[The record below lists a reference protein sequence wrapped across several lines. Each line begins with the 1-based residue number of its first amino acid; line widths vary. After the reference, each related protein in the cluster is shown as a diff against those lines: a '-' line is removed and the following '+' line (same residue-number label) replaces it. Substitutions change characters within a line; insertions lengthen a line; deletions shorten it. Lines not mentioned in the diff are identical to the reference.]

1 VILKN
6 TEGLVHTNMVK
17 LFGNTNHASNL
28 EAINLH
34 IHPSFFEHGSRILK
48 ETKSI
53 VDYGFAD
60 KVFILAIWKEGLLEC
75 EHLDAQRRVLRI
87 RLMIG
92 TPESRGMVKILR
104 ILEWSIR
111 IFWAFRKSNVVLIN
125 CHTLT
130 VLHLGFFFKLIWGS
144 VLVYNPHELETES
157 VGSKGIR
164 QVFARLLE
172 KTLIIFADI
181 VINVNRSIADWYTIE
196 YRLNNVYSVRN
207 IPYQNFNDRG
217 VNTHVSLRD
226 KFSIGKD
233 CLLFIY
239 QGGLEYGRG
248 IEILL
253 SLFSEMDCTKH
264 IVFMGMGSLDVIV
277 KEFEER
283 FPNIHFHPAVRPQEV
298 HLYTRDCDVGISLI
312 ENVCLSYYLSLPN
325 KLFEYIMSGLPVI
338 VSDFPE
344 MTAVVNQG
352 RCGWTVPVEKEAV
365 FSLISGLSKDDVDE
379 KRSNALEYRKT
390 LGWHN
395 EEKVIVS
402 ALRNVLHPNE
412 HSKPEM

>member
-1 VILKN
+1 VIENILDVTKTEMPDPEVIEESQGVIKFVLKN
-6 TEGLVHTNMVK
+6 PATLLRSESVVIPMRSYHNERWHTLCVSSQM
-17 LFGNTNHASNL
+17 G
-28 EAINLH
+28 
-34 IHPSFFEHGSRILK
+34 
-48 ETKSI
+48 
-53 VDYGFAD
+53 
-60 KVFILAIWKEGLLEC
+60 C
-75 EHLDAQRRVLRI
+75 
-87 RLMIG
+87 
-92 TPESRGMVKILR
+92 SRGCSFCATGKLNLKGNLSTGDIVQQLASADSILMQK
-104 ILEWSIR
+104 EE
-111 IFWAFRKSNVVLIN
+111 
-125 CHTLT
+125 
-130 VLHLGFFFKLIWGS
+130 LG
-144 VLVYNPHELETES
+144 
-157 VGSKGIR
+157 GIR
-164 QVFARLLE
+164 
-172 KTLIIFADI
+172 
-181 VINVNRSIADWYTIE
+181 N
-196 YRLNNVYSVRN
+196 
-207 IPYQNFNDRG
+207 
-217 VNTHVSLRD
+217 
-226 KFSIGKD
+226 
-233 CLLFIY
+233 
-239 QGGLEYGRG
+239 
-248 IEILL
+248 
-253 SLFSEMDCTKH
+253 